1 MVKVDMENHEHVASF
16 QHPKMFVD
24 VLLLQDD
31 IVRSENK
38 YIGYGWDLE
47 KNGRNDTKGSEISN
61 GSLVIT
67 NSSLDELVRKD
78 VAVLLPM
85 DEFHEKNN
93 GSNEE
98 LVRFSFSVLSDAS
111 LIVPNLTRI
120 SDGSAETTDYLVDG
134 PVVVVKGRNQN
145 KILSETVQ
153 IIFRSSN
160 SISGRVCVYW
170 DKTAHGNQ
178 GGWSAFTKETAKD
191 SVFQIQIFIE
201 YLSGT

>member
-1 MVKVDMENHEHVASF
+1 LVETLEEIMVKVDMENHEHVASF

-78 VAVLLPM
+78 VAV
-85 DEFHEKNN
+85 
-93 GSNEE
+93 
-98 LVRFSFSVLSDAS
+98 
-111 LIVPNLTRI
+111 
-120 SDGSAETTDYLVDG
+120 DGSAETTDYLVDG

-201 YLSGT
+201 SIQIQIQFRFNGLELLRFRFIESESVELI